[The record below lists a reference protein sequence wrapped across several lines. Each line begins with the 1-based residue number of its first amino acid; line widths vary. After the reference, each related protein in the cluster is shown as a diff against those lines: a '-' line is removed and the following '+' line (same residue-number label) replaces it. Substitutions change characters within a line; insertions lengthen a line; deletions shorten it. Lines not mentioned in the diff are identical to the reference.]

1 MMSRSCL
8 HLHCLWR
15 QQHFIFDVPLR
26 MHTRMGQPR
35 CARSSCSSW
44 SAKEMKS
51 ITDWFRNHAES
62 YWIIQHPLKSVWWQM
77 IQTYLPVHDS
87 MIPWLHDSCIGRC
100 NGVQPWAPH
109 RTISPN
115 RLSKAAANSSFVA
128 ALAILEIKSCKQL
141 RRSSGNNLSLGSPHT
156 SSTVR
161 AARLS
166 PTSVKFEAPV
176 LAFTCFKKLNQ
187 SSQIHTVYVTLHQK
201 LLDQFFFAQESETIL
216 HPSILWPTKAMI
228 NRACEKRL

>member
-1 MMSRSCL
+1 MMSWSCS

-26 MHTRMGQPR
+26 MHMRMGQPR

-87 MIPWLHDSCIGRC
+87 MTPWLLYWAVQRC
-100 NGVQPWAPH
+100 ATLSSSQNDLSQPA
-109 RTISPN
+109 
-115 RLSKAAANSSFVA
+115 
-128 ALAILEIKSCKQL
+128 IKSGGKL
-141 RRSSGNNLSLGSPHT
+141 LFRRRSGHLGNQILQKIEAKLREQSVAGESPHL
-156 SSTVR
+156 V
-161 AARLS
+161 
-166 PTSVKFEAPV
+166 
-176 LAFTCFKKLNQ
+176 
-187 SSQIHTVYVTLHQK
+187 HG
-201 LLDQFFFAQESETIL
+201 
-216 HPSILWPTKAMI
+216 
-228 NRACEKRL
+228 

>member
-1 MMSRSCL
+1 MLSR
-8 HLHCLWR
+8 
-15 QQHFIFDVPLR
+15 
-26 MHTRMGQPR
+26 T
-35 CARSSCSSW
+35 
-44 SAKEMKS
+44 
-51 ITDWFRNHAES
+51 ES
-62 YWIIQHPLKSVWWQM
+62 YSIRWNLFGDKWYKPTFLYM
-77 IQTYLPVHDS
+77 T
-87 MIPWLHDSCIGRC
+87 PWLHDSCIGRC

-128 ALAILEIKSCKQL
+128 ALAILEIKSCKKL
-141 RRSSGNNLSLGSPHT
+141 RRSSGNNLSLESPHT

-228 NRACEKRL
+228 NRACEKKYYSAHLCLTLQTCICESLARSGK